1 MDQLSMQALS
11 FSLNEGNGALLGHF
25 DPAGGAPIPDAVT
38 IRQTLTKKGWGDF
51 HLDDKA
57 VEAFVA
63 ACRKA
68 EQPVDM
74 VVGARRD
81 GEFALK
87 VDDDLMTAWFTL
99 VPAQGGHPVTP
110 AELGEALR
118 EEGIIVGILHD
129 EIKAA
134 FAAGHCE
141 QLAIARG
148 NPAQE
153 GAPTRFES
161 LFDQEKE
168 QDSDEHD
175 LDRIKYAD
183 LCHLLLVKPGDHLMR
198 RVPPVQG
205 KSGMNIKGH
214 PVLPQP
220 TPDIPFR
227 NDLKGAARD
236 PGDPNLLVA
245 TAGGQPVRLDNGV
258 MVNSVIEVLDVDLST
273 GSIAFEGTLHVG
285 GDIKAGM
292 KVKVTGDVIVNG
304 TVEAAEITAGGNV
317 AVRAGIVGH
326 VDTRPGAH
334 ALPDT
339 TARIICEGSVQ
350 ALFMEAAHIEAGKS
364 ILISR
369 SSRQCELIAGEEI
382 VVGKGSSKTGQII
395 GGRTQATLRVVTG
408 VLGASSGVKTHVQ
421 VGFDPYLEKQIADKD
436 LEFKR
441 KCEEIDRVVKLL
453 AYFKQ
458 NPKKGE
464 GGVAEK
470 VEATRRQLM
479 VNIDDLTAELKV
491 LRDKVQLAE
500 QARVEVGGEIHYG
513 TEIRIAQQFWQAPDD
528 MGCAT
533 IQMEGSKIAVH
544 R

>member
-1 MDQLSMQALS
+1 MDQMSTQSLS
-11 FSLNEGNGALLGHF
+11 FSLNEGNGALLAHF
-25 DPAGGAPIPDAVT
+25 NPDDGAPVPDPVI
-38 IRQTLTKKGWGDF
+38 IRQALTNKGWGDF
-51 HLDDKA
+51 YLDDKA
-57 VEAFVA
+57 IEAFVVS
-63 ACRKA
+63 CRKA

-81 GEFALK
+81 GEFALT
-87 VDDDLMTAWFTL
+87 VDDDDMTAWFTL
-99 VPAQGGHPVTP
+99 VPAQGGLPVTP
-110 AELGEALR
+110 ADLGEALR
-118 EEGIIVGILHD
+118 AEGIIVGILHD

-141 QLAIARG
+141 RLAIARG

-153 GAPTRFES
+153 GVPTRFES
-161 LFDQEKE
+161 LFDQEE
-168 QDSDEHD
+168 EDSDEQD
-175 LDRIKYAD
+175 LERIKYAD
-183 LCHLLLVKPGDHLMR
+183 LCHLLLVKPGDRLMR

-236 PGDPNLLVA
+236 QSDPNLLVA
-245 TAGGQPVRLDNGV
+245 TAGGQPVSVNNGV

-273 GSIAFEGTLHVG
+273 GSIEFEGTLRVG

-326 VDTRPGAH
+326 VDTRPGSN

-364 ILISR
+364 IQINR
-369 SSRQCELIAGEEI
+369 SARQCELIAGEEI
-382 VVGKGSSKTGQII
+382 VIGKGSSKTGQII
-395 GGRTQATLRVVTG
+395 GGRTQATLRIVTG

-479 VNIDDLTAELKV
+479 ANIDDLTAELKV
-491 LRDKVQLAE
+491 LRDKVQLSE
-500 QARVEVGGEIHYG
+500 QARVEVGAEIYYG
-513 TEIRIAQQFWQAPDD
+513 VEVRIAQQIWQAPDD
-528 MGCAT
+528 MGGAT